1 MNRSI
6 TSDAIRSQG
15 LRRRTHEPLVGED
28 LFSAVQQKLHARR
41 QSPRR
46 RLASENLLVGLT
58 RCGRCGASMFVQ
70 RPGNAAKRHYRY
82 YACAKRVERS
92 CAQPYIPAA
101 RLEGAVIG
109 KLQELAARPERIRPQ
124 RSRTWRAGSAAE

>member
-1 MNRSI
+1 
-6 TSDAIRSQG
+6 
-15 LRRRTHEPLVGED
+15 VGED

-41 QSPRR
+41 QSPPR

-82 YACAKRVERS
+82 YACAKRVEDRS
-92 CAQPYIPAA
+92 
-101 RLEGAVIG
+101 GA
-109 KLQELAARPERIRPQ
+109 
-124 RSRTWRAGSAAE
+124 